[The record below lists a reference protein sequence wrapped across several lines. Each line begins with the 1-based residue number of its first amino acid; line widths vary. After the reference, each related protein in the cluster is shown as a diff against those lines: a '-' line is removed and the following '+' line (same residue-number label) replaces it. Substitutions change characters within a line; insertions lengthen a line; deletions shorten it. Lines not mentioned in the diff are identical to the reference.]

1 MESGDTEQEVHVR
14 LCPLFLLPAYVA
26 ALNSSRWWPT
36 MNILDWILIFAGAFW
51 VLRGL
56 MRGAVSQIIG
66 VAGILTGFLVASHQY
81 LVVGSYITRQFPAI
95 SGTAAGPLSFI
106 LLFLLTWFSIAVA
119 GFWVVR
125 VLRSAGLGF
134 LDRLW
139 GAMIGFC
146 KALLFA
152 IVTISCLTLFSSG
165 GSPPLVVQSKLAP
178 RVREASQFLFKLAPV
193 KVQEELSKKQKEVQ
207 KLLSDRTS
215 TLLDSFF
222 GHGANSKEKGES
234 NKN

>member
-1 MESGDTEQEVHVR
+1 
-14 LCPLFLLPAYVA
+14 
-26 ALNSSRWWPT
+26 
-36 MNILDWILIFAGAFW
+36 MNILDWVLICAGAFW

-81 LVVGSYITRQFPAI
+81 QLVGSFITRQFPSI

-125 VLRSAGLGF
+125 ALRSAGLGF

-139 GAMIGFC
+139 GAMIGFG

-152 IVTISCLTLFSSG
+152 IVAISCLTLFSAG
-165 GSPPLVVQSKLAP
+165 GS
-178 RVREASQFLFKLAPV
+178 
-193 KVQEELSKKQKEVQ
+193 
-207 KLLSDRTS
+207 
-215 TLLDSFF
+215 
-222 GHGANSKEKGES
+222 
-234 NKN
+234 

>member
-1 MESGDTEQEVHVR
+1 
-14 LCPLFLLPAYVA
+14 
-26 ALNSSRWWPT
+26 
-36 MNILDWILIFAGAFW
+36 MNILDWVLIFAGAFW

-56 MRGAVSQIIG
+56 LRGAISQIIG

-81 LVVGSYITRQFPAI
+81 QPVGYFITMQFPSI
-95 SGTAAGPLSFI
+95 SATAAGPLSFI

-119 GFWVVR
+119 GFWIAR
-125 VLRSAGLGF
+125 VLRNAGLGF

-139 GAMIGFC
+139 GGIIGFC

-152 IVTISCLTLFSSG
+152 MVAISFLTLFSFG
-165 GSPPLVVQSKLAP
+165 GNPPLIAQSSLAP
-178 RVREASQFLFKLAPV
+178 KVREASQFLFKLAPV
-193 KVQEELSKKQKEVQ
+193 KVQQELSKKQKEVQ
-207 KLLSDRTS
+207 KLLTDRTS

-222 GHGANSKEKGES
+222 GRGSDSKEKGER

>member
-1 MESGDTEQEVHVR
+1 M
-14 LCPLFLLPAYVA
+14 
-26 ALNSSRWWPT
+26 
-36 MNILDWILIFAGAFW
+36 
-51 VLRGL
+51 LRGL
-56 MRGAVSQIIG
+56 MRGAISQIIG

-81 LVVGSYITRQFPAI
+81 QPVGSFITRQFPSI

-125 VLRSAGLGF
+125 VVRSAGLGF

-139 GAMIGFC
+139 GAMIGFG

-152 IVTISCLTLFSSG
+152 IVTISCLTLFSAG
-165 GSPPLVVQSKLAP
+165 GSPPLIAQSTLAP

-193 KVQEELSKKQKEVQ
+193 KVQEELSRKQKEVQ

-222 GHGANSKEKGES
+222 GHGTNSKEKGER

>member
-1 MESGDTEQEVHVR
+1 
-14 LCPLFLLPAYVA
+14 
-26 ALNSSRWWPT
+26 
-36 MNILDWILIFAGAFW
+36 MNILDWVLICTGAFW

-56 MRGAVSQIIG
+56 MRGAISQIIG

-81 LVVGSYITRQFPAI
+81 QPVGSLITRQFPSI

-119 GFWVVR
+119 GFWVVS

-139 GAMIGFC
+139 GAMIGFA

-152 IVTISCLTLFSSG
+152 IVTISFLTLFSASG
-165 GSPPLVVQSKLAP
+165 NPPLIAQSALAP
-178 RVREASQFLFKLAPV
+178 RVREASQFLYKLAPA
-193 KVQEELSKKQKEVQ
+193 KVQEELSRKQKEVQ
-207 KLLSDRTS
+207 KLLSERTW

-222 GHGANSKEKGES
+222 GHGTDSKEKGER

>member
-1 MESGDTEQEVHVR
+1 
-14 LCPLFLLPAYVA
+14 
-26 ALNSSRWWPT
+26 
-36 MNILDWILIFAGAFW
+36 MNILDWVLICAGAFW

-66 VAGILTGFLVASHQY
+66 IAGILAGFLVASHQY
-81 LVVGSYITRQFPAI
+81 QSVGSYITKQFPSI
-95 SGTAAGPLSFI
+95 SGSAAGPLSFI
-106 LLFLLTWFSIAVA
+106 LLFLLTWFSIGVA

-134 LDRLW
+134 IDRLW

-152 IVTISCLTLFSSG
+152 IVAISCLTLFSSG
-165 GSPPLVVQSKLAP
+165 GASTLVAQSKLAP

-193 KVQEELSKKQKEVQ
+193 KVQEELSRKQKEIQ

-222 GHGANSKEKGES
+222 GHGGDSKGKSER

>member
-1 MESGDTEQEVHVR
+1 
-14 LCPLFLLPAYVA
+14 
-26 ALNSSRWWPT
+26 
-36 MNILDWILIFAGAFW
+36 MNILDWVLICAGAFW

-56 MRGAVSQIIG
+56 MRGAVSQIFG
-66 VAGILTGFLVASHQY
+66 VAGILTGFFVASHQY
-81 LVVGSYITRQFPAI
+81 QTVGFYIQRQFPSI
-95 SGTAAGPLSFI
+95 SGNAAGPLSFI
-106 LLFLLTWFSIAVA
+106 VLFLLTWFSIGVV

-139 GAMIGFC
+139 GAMIGLG

-152 IVTISCLTLFSSG
+152 IVAISCLTLFSPG
-165 GSPPLVVQSKLAP
+165 GSPQLIAQSTLAP

-193 KVQEELSKKQKEVQ
+193 KVQEEFSRKQKEVQ
-207 KLLSDRTS
+207 KLLTDRTS

-222 GHGANSKEKGES
+222 GHGTDSKDKGER
-234 NKN
+234 NKK

>member
-1 MESGDTEQEVHVR
+1 
-14 LCPLFLLPAYVA
+14 
-26 ALNSSRWWPT
+26 
-36 MNILDWILIFAGAFW
+36 MNILDWILICAGAFW

-56 MRGAVSQIIG
+56 MRGAISQIIG

-81 LVVGSYITRQFPAI
+81 QPVGTFITRQFPSI
-95 SGTAAGPLSFI
+95 SATAAGPLGFI

-139 GAMIGFC
+139 GAMIGFA

-152 IVTISCLTLFSSG
+152 IVTISFLTLFSAG
-165 GSPPLVVQSKLAP
+165 GNSPLIAQSTLAP

-193 KVQEELSKKQKEVQ
+193 KVQEELTRKQKEVQ
-207 KLLSDRTS
+207 KLLTERTS

-222 GHGANSKEKGES
+222 GHGSDSKEKGER

>member
-1 MESGDTEQEVHVR
+1 VASGDTEQEAHAK
-14 LCPLFLLPAYVA
+14 LCPLFLHPAHVA
-26 ALNSSRWWPT
+26 ALNPSRWWPT

-56 MRGAVSQIIG
+56 MRGAVSQIFG
-66 VAGILTGFLVASHQY
+66 VTGILTGFLVASHQY
-81 LVVGSYITRQFPAI
+81 LVVGSYITGQFPAI
-95 SGTAAGPLSFI
+95 SATAAGPLSFI

-165 GSPPLVVQSKLAP
+165 GNPPLVAESKLAP
-178 RVREASQFLFKLAPV
+178 RVREASQFLFKLAPA
-193 KVQEELSKKQKEVQ
+193 KVQEEFSKKQKEVQ

>member
-1 MESGDTEQEVHVR
+1 MPNSAR
-14 LCPLFLLPAYVA
+14 LFVA
-26 ALNSSRWWPT
+26 PRYAAAFTPSQWWPT
-36 MNILDWILIFAGAFW
+36 MNILDWVLICAGAFW

-56 MRGAVSQIIG
+56 MRGAISQIIG

-81 LVVGSYITRQFPAI
+81 QAVGSFITRQFPSI

-125 VLRSAGLGF
+125 VIRSAGLGF

-152 IVTISCLTLFSSG
+152 IVAISCFDVVFLRRQPAARRTVKACAQSQG
-165 GSPPLVVQSKLAP
+165 GLPIPLQIGARKGAGG
-178 RVREASQFLFKLAPV
+178 AF
-193 KVQEELSKKQKEVQ
+193 QKAEGDP
-207 KLLSDRTS
+207 KAADRPNIDPAGLLLWTRY
-215 TLLDSFF
+215 
-222 GHGANSKEKGES
+222 
-234 NKN
+234 